1 MSRSHDL
8 APLRRGRNSAF
19 CKVVHSAR
27 DFGTCLKSRKII
39 KSQNF
44 LCLHLPLLQLRN
56 AVLDCQDTRLAVTG

>member
-1 MSRSHDL
+1 MGRSLDL
-8 APLRRGRNSAF
+8 ASLRRGRSGAF
-19 CKVVHSAR
+19 CKVVHSAH

-44 LCLHLPLLQLRN
+44 LRLHLSLLQLRT